1 MDLYYFGSG
10 SLYGSAF
17 LYSAE
22 DYDDKSLEEL
32 VVELERSRK
41 ETLESNRNIILL
53 ESATAY
59 ENLVIRANN
68 FSIETMIEKN
78 AGNDYVDQSSFSNT
92 KFIGTATAELENDTL
107 QNKQSILVSPS
118 GPVNSISFQLLD
130 SNIEHPRVMTE
141 SGGCYPKSVVNLK
154 ILLPHDIFLKL
165 YQSPHSVTEV
175 ELTFMKGSSQQW
187 FFIHSPFNLGKMRS
201 SEIIVA
207 DAYRRMSVDEMNQY
221 EFESK
226 FFLKIKQ

>member
-22 DYDDKSLEEL
+22 DYDHKSLEEL
-32 VVELERSRK
+32 VVELDRSCT

-53 ESATAY
+53 ESATVY

-68 FSIETMIEKN
+68 FSIETMIEKW

-92 KFIGTATAELENDTL
+92 KFIGTATAELENDTS

-141 SGGCYPKSVVNLK
+141 FGGCYLKSVVN
-154 ILLPHDIFLKL
+154 IIINLPHDIFLKL
-165 YQSPHSVTEV
+165 YQSPHSVKEV
-175 ELTFMKGSSQQW
+175 ELTLMKGSSQRW
-187 FFIHSPFNLGKMRS
+187 FFIRSPFNLGKMRS

-207 DAYRRMSVDEMNQY
+207 NSYSKLSADEIKQY

-226 FFLKIKQ
+226 FFIKIKQ